1 MVPASKGMGM
11 GIGYVTGRMT
21 RICVMTSATWIVVHV
36 LTGGC
41 SGDARVE
48 LTAADSVEVLGASM
62 SQTLA
67 EYHADLARFDEERQR
82 AAVQAFIER
91 VRMDVADEAATD
103 AHAEAFRQALQHLDA
118 DRRAAWERYTA
129 SLDNVAT
136 LREIAQG
143 LRRLALDSMSLD
155 DDVRRYFGEVMER
168 RKEAKELQ
176 GGKRVTNGEGQ

>member
-1 MVPASKGMGM
+1 MRNRA
-11 GIGYVTGRMT
+11 IR
-21 RICVMTSATWIVVHV
+21 SAVLVVLTA

-41 SGDARVE
+41 AGDARVE
-48 LTAADSVEVLGASM
+48 LAAADSVEMLGASM
-62 SQTLA
+62 TQTLA

-91 VRMDVADEAATD
+91 VRTDIADNAATD
-103 AHAEAFRQALQHLDA
+103 VHAAAFQDALRRLDA
-118 DRRAAWERYTA
+118 DRQVAWVRYSA

-143 LRRLALDSMSLD
+143 LRRLALESMSLD

-168 RKEAKELQ
+168 RKEAKDKESE
-176 GGKRVTNGEGQ
+176 KRVTNGEGQ

>member
-1 MVPASKGMGM
+1 
-11 GIGYVTGRMT
+11 
-21 RICVMTSATWIVVHV
+21 MTSATWIVLNV
-36 LTGGC
+36 LAGGC
-41 SGDARVE
+41 AGDARVE
-48 LTAADSVEVLGASM
+48 LAAADSVELLGASM

-91 VRMDVADEAATD
+91 IRMDVADEAAAD
-103 AHAEAFRQALQHLDA
+103 AHAAAFQEALRRLDA

-155 DDVRRYFGEVMER
+155 DEVKRYFGEAMDR
-168 RKEAKELQ
+168 RKEAQELQ
-176 GGKRVTNGEGQ
+176 GGKRANNGE

>member
-1 MVPASKGMGM
+1 MWLVL
-11 GIGYVTGRMT
+11 
-21 RICVMTSATWIVVHV
+21 HV

-41 SGDARVE
+41 AGNARVE
-48 LTAADSVEVLGASM
+48 LTAADSVEMLGASM
-62 SQTLA
+62 TQTLA

-91 VRMDVADEAATD
+91 VRMDAVDEATTD

-168 RKEAKELQ
+168 RKEAKEQ
-176 GGKRVTNGEGQ
+176 ASGKRVTNGERQ